1 MKKYIFSVLMA
12 AMAAFTFISCEDVPE
27 PYTLPTQPGAPTT
40 PEVATQGTEASPY
53 TVTDAK
59 TVKTG
64 TSKYIKGYI
73 VGYVPDKALN
83 EAIFGDASS
92 AATAPTNLLL
102 AAKAD
107 EKEVNN
113 CMPIQLPAGDLRT
126 ALNLKDNPG
135 NLKKELLIC
144 GDILSYFGAIG
155 LKSPVY
161 AKIDG
166 KEIGKKP
173 GDTTPGTDL
182 KGEAKGD
189 GSEANPFNSVAA
201 QKYAAA
207 LEIDKATDKEFYIKG
222 KVQSIKEQFGAQ
234 FGNGS
239 FYIAD
244 DANST
249 QFLIFRTLYF
259 GGEKWKEGD
268 MTLKEGDEIVVCAK
282 LINYKGKGTTN
293 TPETNQGGKLISVN
307 GKTGAGGGE
316 VKPDPETPDT
326 PASGNIEMTDA
337 TIQSGK
343 SGDVELATNGYGS
356 QKVDQEAT
364 WYTWKIGDITFKGAK
379 IAISE
384 GKNGKGIQMQGDAA
398 DATKQGFLFN
408 VTAFAKEIKTV
419 TILFSTKATSTYAP
433 SYTFYAAKAAN
444 GKDTAIKGKTTNE
457 VSGDFK
463 TYTETFDLSAQNVK
477 HFTLSNNTKGALYIE
492 KIIITLK

>member
-1 MKKYIFSVLMA
+1 MA

-64 TSKYIKGYI
+64 TGKYIKGYI

-92 AATAPTNLLL
+92 AETAPTNILL

-135 NLKKELLIC
+135 NLKKELIIC
-144 GDILSYFGAIG
+144 GNIETYFGATG
-155 LKSPVY
+155 LKSATY
-161 AKIDG
+161 AKING

-201 QKYAAA
+201 QKYTAA
-207 LEIDKATDKEFYIKG
+207 LEAGKATDKEFYIKG
-222 KVQSIKEQFGAQ
+222 KVQSIKEQFSASY
-234 FGNGS
+234 GNGS

-249 QFLIFRTLYF
+249 QFYIFRIYYF

-282 LINYKGKGTTN
+282 LINYMGN

-307 GKTGAGGGE
+307 GKTSAGGGE
-316 VKPDPETPDT
+316 VKPDPDPKPDPTPGEVATGENGGFETWADGKPT
-326 PASGNIEMTDA
+326 NWKTVSTAGNATLSQSEDA
-337 TIQSGK
+337 HSGK
-343 SGDVELATNGYGS
+343 YSVKVGGSASANKRLGY
-356 QKVDQEAT
+356 
-364 WYTWKIGDITFKGAK
+364 
-379 IAISE
+379 
-384 GKNGKGIQMQGDAA
+384 
-398 DATKQGFLFN
+398 
-408 VTAFAKEIKTV
+408 KE
-419 TILFSTKATSTYAP
+419 
-433 SYTFYAAKAAN
+433 
-444 GKDTAIKGKTTNE
+444 
-457 VSGDFK
+457 
-463 TYTETFDLSAQNVK
+463 
-477 HFTLSNNTKGALYIE
+477 
-492 KIIITLK
+492 ITLKAGEYKVKFYAKAVTEKGASVRPGIVPVTDGKAGDYIYGEYVNELKNTEWKLVEQTLTISTDGTYCFVIMNAKKPGGDVLINDFTVTFGSTAIIK

>member
-64 TSKYIKGYI
+64 TGKYIKGYI

-92 AATAPTNLLL
+92 AETAPTNILL

-135 NLKKELLIC
+135 NLKKELIIC
-144 GDILSYFGAIG
+144 GNIETYFGATG
-155 LKSPVY
+155 LKSATY
-161 AKIDG
+161 AKING

-201 QKYAAA
+201 QKYTAA
-207 LEIDKATDKEFYIKG
+207 LEAGKATDKEFYIKG
-222 KVQSIKEQFGAQ
+222 KVQSIKEQFSASY
-234 FGNGS
+234 GNGS

-249 QFLIFRTLYF
+249 QFYIFRIYYF

-282 LINYKGKGTTN
+282 LINYMGN

-307 GKTGAGGGE
+307 GKTSAGGGE
-316 VKPDPETPDT
+316 VKPDPDPKPDPTPGEVATGENGGFETWADGKQT
-326 PASGNIEMTDA
+326 NWKTASTAGNATLSQSEDA
-337 TIQSGK
+337 HSGK
-343 SGDVELATNGYGS
+343 YSVKVGGSASANKRLGY
-356 QKVDQEAT
+356 
-364 WYTWKIGDITFKGAK
+364 
-379 IAISE
+379 
-384 GKNGKGIQMQGDAA
+384 
-398 DATKQGFLFN
+398 
-408 VTAFAKEIKTV
+408 KE
-419 TILFSTKATSTYAP
+419 
-433 SYTFYAAKAAN
+433 
-444 GKDTAIKGKTTNE
+444 
-457 VSGDFK
+457 
-463 TYTETFDLSAQNVK
+463 
-477 HFTLSNNTKGALYIE
+477 
-492 KIIITLK
+492 ITLKAGEYKVKFYAKAVTEKGASVRPGIVPVTDGKAGDYIYGEYVNELKNTEWKLVEQTLTISADGTYCFVIMNAKKPGGDVLIDDFTVTFGSTAIIK

>member
-1 MKKYIFSVLMA
+1 MA

-27 PYTLPTQPGAPTT
+27 PYTLPNQPEAPTT
-40 PEVATQGTEASPY
+40 PEVKTEGTEASPY
-53 TVTDAK
+53 TVADAK
-59 TVKTG
+59 IVNSGTG
-64 TSKYIKGYI
+64 KYVKGYI
-73 VGYVPDKALN
+73 VGYVPAKALN

-92 AATAPTNLLL
+92 AEAAPTNLLL

-144 GDILSYFGAIG
+144 GNIESYFGATG

-173 GDTTPGTDL
+173 GDTTPGTDTEI

-201 QKYAAA
+201 YNKAKA
-207 LEIDKATDKEFYIKG
+207 LEADKVTDKVYYIKG
-222 KVQSIKEQFGAQ
+222 KIQSIKYPFDAEHGTATV
-234 FGNGS
+234 N
-239 FYIAD
+239 IAD

-249 QFLIFRTLYF
+249 TFLVYSVRYF

-268 MTLKEGDEIVVCAK
+268 TQLNVGDEIVVSAN
-282 LINYKGKGTTN
+282 LTNYLGT
-293 TPETNQGGKLISVN
+293 TPETKNTTLISIN
-307 GKTGAGGGE
+307 GKTGGGE

-337 TIQSGK
+337 TILSGK
-343 SGDVELATNGYGS
+343 SGAVELAEKFYNS
-356 QKVDQEAT
+356 QNVTDEAT
-364 WYTWKIGDITFKGAK
+364 WYAWKIGDITFKGAK
-379 IAISE
+379 ICISE

-408 VTAFAKEIKTV
+408 ATAFAKEIKTV

-444 GKDTAIKGKTTNE
+444 GKDTAIKGNSTNE

>member
-12 AMAAFTFISCEDVPE
+12 AMAAFTFSSCEDVPE

-92 AATAPTNLLL
+92 AETAPTNILL

-107 EKEVNN
+107 EKEVKN

-126 ALNLKDNPG
+126 ALNLKNNPG
-135 NLKKELLIC
+135 NLKKELIIC
-144 GDILSYFGAIG
+144 GNIETYFGATG

-173 GDTTPGTDL
+173 GDTTPGSDL

-201 QKYAAA
+201 QKYTAA
-207 LEIDKATDKEFYIKG
+207 LEAGKATDKEFYIKG
-222 KVQSIKEQFGAQ
+222 KIQEIKFQYSTKYGTASI
-234 FGNGS
+234 
-239 FYIAD
+239 YIAD

-249 QFLIFRTLYF
+249 KFYVFGVRYF

-282 LINYKGKGTTN
+282 LINYMGN

-307 GKTGAGGGE
+307 GKTSAGGGE
-316 VKPDPETPDT
+316 VKPDPTPDT
-326 PASGNIEMTDA
+326 PAGGNIDMTDA

-379 IAISE
+379 IAISD

-408 VTAFAKEIKTV
+408 ATAFAKEIKTV
-419 TILFSTKATSTYAP
+419 TILFSTKAKYTYAP

-444 GKDTAIKGKTTNE
+444 GKDTAIKGKSTNE

>member
-12 AMAAFTFISCEDVPE
+12 AMAAFTFSSCEDVPE

-92 AATAPTNLLL
+92 AETAPTNILL

-107 EKEVNN
+107 EKEVKN

-126 ALNLKDNPG
+126 ALNLKNNPG
-135 NLKKELLIC
+135 NLKKELIIC
-144 GDILSYFGAIG
+144 GNIETYFGATG

-173 GDTTPGTDL
+173 GDTTPGSDL

-201 QKYAAA
+201 QKYTAA
-207 LEIDKATDKEFYIKG
+207 LEAGKATDKEFYIKG
-222 KVQSIKEQFGAQ
+222 KIQSIKEQFSAG

-282 LINYKGKGTTN
+282 LINYMGN

-307 GKTGAGGGE
+307 GKTSGEGGGT
-316 VKPDPETPDT
+316 VTPGPTPDPTPGEVATGENGGFENWTDGKPT
-326 PASGNIEMTDA
+326 NWKTASTAGNATLSQSEDA
-337 TIQSGK
+337 HSGK
-343 SGDVELATNGYGS
+343 YSV
-356 QKVDQEAT
+356 KV
-364 WYTWKIGDITFKGAK
+364 KGV
-379 IAISE
+379 S
-384 GKNGKGIQMQGDAA
+384 GKNMRLGY
-398 DATKQGFLFN
+398 
-408 VTAFAKEIKTV
+408 KE
-419 TILFSTKATSTYAP
+419 
-433 SYTFYAAKAAN
+433 
-444 GKDTAIKGKTTNE
+444 
-457 VSGDFK
+457 
-463 TYTETFDLSAQNVK
+463 
-477 HFTLSNNTKGALYIE
+477 
-492 KIIITLK
+492 ITLKAGEYKVKFYVKAATENGASICPGIVPVTDGKVGKYIYGNYVNELKNTEWKLVEQTLKAAEDGTYCFVIMNSGKPGGDILIDDFTVTFGSTTIIK

>member
-1 MKKYIFSVLMA
+1 MA
-12 AMAAFTFISCEDVPE
+12 AMAAFTFSSCEDVPA
-27 PYTLPTQPGAPTT
+27 PYTQPTQPGAPTT

-92 AATAPTNLLL
+92 AETAPTNILL

-126 ALNLKDNPG
+126 ALNLKNNPG
-135 NLKKELLIC
+135 NLKKELIIC
-144 GDILSYFGAIG
+144 GNIETYFGAIG

-173 GDTTPGTDL
+173 GDTTPGSDL

-201 QKYAAA
+201 QKYTAA
-207 LEIDKATDKEFYIKG
+207 LEAGKATDKEFYIKG
-222 KVQSIKEQFGAQ
+222 KIQSIKDQFSAQ
-234 FGNGS
+234 YGNAS
-239 FYIAD
+239 VYIAD

-249 QFLIFRTLYF
+249 QFYIFRIYYF

-282 LINYKGKGTTN
+282 LINYMGN

-307 GKTGAGGGE
+307 GKTSGEGGS
-316 VKPDPETPDT
+316 ETPDT
-326 PASGNIEMTDA
+326 PSKPDTPA
-337 TIQSGK
+337 TGEGLTI
-343 SGDVELATNGYGS
+343 NG
-356 QKVDQEAT
+356 T
-364 WYTWKIGDITFKGAK
+364 
-379 IAISE
+379 
-384 GKNGKGIQMQGDAA
+384 
-398 DATKQGFLFN
+398 
-408 VTAFAKEIKTV
+408 TV
-419 TILFSTKATSTYAP
+419 
-433 SYTFYAAKAAN
+433 
-444 GKDTAIKGKTTNE
+444 
-457 VSGDFK
+457 
-463 TYTETFDLSAQNVK
+463 
-477 HFTLSNNTKGALYIE
+477 TLSNAAATTAGASVELDLNAAGLTNQATVETVKFSDGSTVTFDANGQENGPKFYTNTKGVRVYANNKLIFKGIKKIKQIVMTCDSYNGINYVGNATATIE
-492 KIIITLK
+492 FSGTTATYTNLFTETTGGGVQLRVKTIKIVYAE

>member
-1 MKKYIFSVLMA
+1 MA
-12 AMAAFTFISCEDVPE
+12 AMAAFTFSSCEDVPE

-92 AATAPTNLLL
+92 AETAPTNILL

-144 GDILSYFGAIG
+144 GNIETYFGATG
-155 LKSPVY
+155 LKSATY

-173 GDTTPGTDL
+173 GDTTPGTGTEI

-201 QKYAAA
+201 QKYTAA
-207 LEIDKATDKEFYIKG
+207 LETDKATDKEFYIKG
-222 KVQSIKEQFGAQ
+222 KVQEIKFQYSTKYGTA
-234 FGNGS
+234 S
-239 FYIAD
+239 VYIAD

-249 QFLIFRTLYF
+249 KFYVFGVRYF

-282 LINYKGKGTTN
+282 LINYKGN

-307 GKTGAGGGE
+307 GKTSAGGGE

-326 PASGNIEMTDA
+326 PAGGNIDMTDA

-343 SGDVELATNGYGS
+343 SGDVELVTNGYGS

-408 VTAFAKEIKTV
+408 ATAFAKEIKTV
-419 TILFSTKATSTYAP
+419 TILFSTKAKSTYAP

-444 GKDTAIKGKTTNE
+444 GKDTAIKGKSTNE

>member
-12 AMAAFTFISCEDVPE
+12 AMAAFTFSSCEDVPE

-64 TSKYIKGYI
+64 TGKYIKGYI

-92 AATAPTNLLL
+92 AETAPTNILL

-135 NLKKELLIC
+135 NLKKELIIC
-144 GDILSYFGAIG
+144 GNIETYFGATG
-155 LKSPVY
+155 LKSATY
-161 AKIDG
+161 AKING

-201 QKYAAA
+201 QKYTAA
-207 LEIDKATDKEFYIKG
+207 LEAGKATDKEFYIKG
-222 KVQSIKEQFGAQ
+222 KVQSIKEQFSASY
-234 FGNGS
+234 GNGS

-249 QFLIFRTLYF
+249 QFYIFRIYYF

-282 LINYKGKGTTN
+282 LINYMGN

-307 GKTGAGGGE
+307 GKTSAGGGE
-316 VKPDPETPDT
+316 VKPDPDPKPDPTPGEVATGENGGFETWTDGKPT
-326 PASGNIEMTDA
+326 NWKTASTAGNATLSQSEDA
-337 TIQSGK
+337 HSGK
-343 SGDVELATNGYGS
+343 YSVKVGGSASANKRLGY
-356 QKVDQEAT
+356 
-364 WYTWKIGDITFKGAK
+364 
-379 IAISE
+379 
-384 GKNGKGIQMQGDAA
+384 
-398 DATKQGFLFN
+398 
-408 VTAFAKEIKTV
+408 KE
-419 TILFSTKATSTYAP
+419 
-433 SYTFYAAKAAN
+433 
-444 GKDTAIKGKTTNE
+444 
-457 VSGDFK
+457 
-463 TYTETFDLSAQNVK
+463 
-477 HFTLSNNTKGALYIE
+477 
-492 KIIITLK
+492 ITLKAGEYKVKFYAKAVTEKSASVRPGIVPVTDGKAGDYIYGEYVNELKNTEWKLVEQTLTISADGTYCFVIMNAKKPGGDVLIDDFTVTFGSTAIIK